1 MSPGHLGNKDRWLN
15 CGTQVEG
22 TPPYRLGDSFKIQ
35 GYRRSVPSAPLCPVG
50 GLSSLLR
57 LRQIRILCCV
67 LLKSHV
73 DFFKFIDLLNFIV
86 KQMFIK
92 RNIFNCS

>member
-1 MSPGHLGNKDRWLN
+1 M
-15 CGTQVEG
+15 
-22 TPPYRLGDSFKIQ
+22 
-35 GYRRSVPSAPLCPVG
+35 PSAPLCPVG

-86 KQMFIK
+86 KQMFIN
-92 RNIFNCS
+92 RNIFNCVLNFERLLLGLLLSLSSLQQDKVTVNS